1 MTASEARPDG
11 AALAAAGL
19 AVLMWGAVPVGTRY
33 LVAPGGEALP
43 PTLLVALRMVIST
56 VVLLPV
62 LLRARPWAW
71 PSEDKRLAALS
82 AGLGIVGY
90 NLPVTLGQV
99 EASAGVT
106 ALVIATEPLWILLLW
121 SLKRREQPSPAQV
134 VGALSGLTG
143 VILLVAPSFAGFG
156 SGRGVAWVFLGA
168 FFWSAYS
175 VVVVPLVQKY
185 GAFAVS
191 ATTVSIGSLPLTI
204 LAIPEAHGMARISGS
219 GALVI
224 LLLALGS
231 TVVASLAWNSA
242 VSRLPGPVS
251 GQFLFGIPLVGVV
264 AGHVLL
270 SEAFS
275 ANTWFAVGF
284 IAFGLWVSRHR
295 SRSQGSYTTS

>member
-1 MTASEARPDG
+1 MKILAVRTDG
-11 AALAAAGL
+11 AALFAAGL

-33 LVAPGGEALP
+33 LVAPGGEALS
-43 PTLLVALRMVIST
+43 PTLLVALRMAIST
-56 VVLLPV
+56 VVLLPA

-71 PSEDKRLAALS
+71 SSEDKRLAALS

-99 EASAGVT
+99 GTSAGVT

-121 SLKRREQPSPAQV
+121 SVKRRERPGPPQV
-134 VGALSGLTG
+134 MGALSGLTG
-143 VILLVAPSFAGFG
+143 IILLVAPSFAGFG
-156 SGRGVAWVFLGA
+156 GGAGVAWVFLGA

-175 VVVVPLVQKY
+175 VVVVPLVQKH

-191 ATTVSIGSLPLTI
+191 ATTVCLGTLPLVA
-204 LAIPEAHGMARISGS
+204 LAIPAAHGLARISGS

-231 TVVASLAWNSA
+231 TVIASLAWNSA

-251 GQFLFGIPLVGVV
+251 GQFLFGIPVVGVV
-264 AGHVLL
+264 AGHLLL

-275 ANTWFAVGF
+275 TTTWLAVGC
-284 IAFGLWVSRHR
+284 IAFGLWVSRRR
-295 SRSQGSYTTS
+295 SM